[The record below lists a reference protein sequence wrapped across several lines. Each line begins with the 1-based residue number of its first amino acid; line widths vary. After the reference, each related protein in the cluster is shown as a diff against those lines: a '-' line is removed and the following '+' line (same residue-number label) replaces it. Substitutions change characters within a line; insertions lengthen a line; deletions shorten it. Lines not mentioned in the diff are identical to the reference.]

1 MLGPIL
7 FLLYVNDFQNCSK
20 IFDFHLFADD
30 TNLFLVHKSIAT
42 LEKETSEQLNLVHE
56 WLCANKLSLNIDK
69 SNFVIFHPTQKKL
82 TYAVNIAINN
92 KFLKYKDNIKYL
104 GVLIDKNLNWKSH
117 VSFLS
122 KKIKRNIGA
131 ISKLRHFVNRDILIN
146 LYYALIYPYFTYGI
160 LAWGNTYNSTVN
172 PLFTQQKKISCI
184 ITFSDY
190 RGHTSP
196 LFANLNI
203 LKVCDLVYFHNAIF
217 MHDYHSGN
225 LPSSFNSFFIK
236 VNQRHSFYTRLA
248 SKMSFSLPQVWT
260 NYGKFNI
267 RFTGVKVWNSTD
279 DKLKTLKKSAFK
291 KKLKDSL
298 IASYLTS

>member
-30 TNLFLVHKSIAT
+30 TNLFLAHQSIAT

-69 SNFVIFHPTQKKL
+69 LNFVIFHPAQKKR
-82 TYAVNIAINN
+82 TYAVNIAING
-92 KFLKYKDNIKYL
+92 KFLKYEDNIKYL

-122 KKIKRNIGA
+122 KKIKGNIGA

-160 LAWGNTYNSTVN
+160 LAWGNTYSSTVFS
-172 PLFTQQKKISCI
+172 LQKKVFTLQKNISRI

-190 RGHTSP
+190 GEHTSP

-203 LKVCDLVYFHNAIF
+203 LKFCDLVYFHNSIF

-225 LPSSFNSFFIK
+225 LPSSFNSFFFFI
-236 VNQRHSFYTRLA
+236 
-248 SKMSFSLPQVWT
+248 SKLTKDIVTTQDLPQKWVFLYQKLGLIME
-260 NYGKFNI
+260 NLI
-267 RFTGVKVWNSTD
+267 LDSTV
-279 DKLKTLKKSAFK
+279 
-291 KKLKDSL
+291 
-298 IASYLTS
+298 